1 VWQKVCHMVEQ
12 VVGLVSAVVPAVVRA
27 VKEGRA
33 MGKASRD
40 KGARGEREL
49 VRMLRPLLPEGWTVR
64 RALPYE
70 HGDDIRVVD
79 ELGQAVP
86 GSWSMECKRYADF
99 SVGEVLRGPS
109 SRWLDWWAQANRQA
123 EHAGRAVMLCTR
135 GDRRPWWVWTRHAFP
150 IRHPHIELVLAD
162 GSVVCGTLLEGLLP
176 EWGDYMGR
184 RVEEVHSI
192 RGANDDEA

>member
-1 VWQKVCHMVEQ
+1 MVEQ

-27 VKEGRA
+27 VQRGGP

-49 VRMLRPLLPEGWTVR
+49 VRMLRPVLPEGWTVR

-86 GSWSMECKRYADF
+86 GSWSIECKRYADF

-109 SRWLDWWAQANRQA
+109 RRWLDWWSQANRQA
-123 EHAGRAVMLCTR
+123 DHAGRAPLLCTR
-135 GDRRPWWVWTRHAFP
+135 GDRRPWWCWSRHAHPFTV
-150 IRHPHIELVLAD
+150 PHIELRLPD
-162 GSVVCGTLLEGLLP
+162 GSTVCGTLLEHVVEDIGHR
-176 EWGDYMGR
+176 MHNT
-184 RVEEVHSI
+184 VEEVHAL
-192 RGANDDEA
+192 RGGDDD